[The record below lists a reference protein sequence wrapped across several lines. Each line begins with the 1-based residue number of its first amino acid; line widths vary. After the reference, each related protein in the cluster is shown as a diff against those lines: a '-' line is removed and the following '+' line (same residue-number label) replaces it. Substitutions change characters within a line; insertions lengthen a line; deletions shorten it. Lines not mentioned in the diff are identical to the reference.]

1 VRTTRSAEA
10 GTGPDLPAWPFYV
23 LFVGYP
29 LWWVLGLGG
38 FALAL
43 TAVPMAV
50 LLCIRRNVRMPRGFV
65 LWLLFVLWACFAAVE
80 VQGSLRLI
88 GFAVRLSTYAGATL
102 VFLYIYNSTQR
113 TLPTRRV
120 LLGLAAFFG
129 FVVIGGYLGL
139 LLPRVTLSTPV
150 ARVLPAA
157 IAQNEYVHALV
168 NPTFAEVQQPYGSP
182 RTFYRP
188 SAPFPYTNSWGCN
201 VSLLVPL
208 VLATV
213 STVGRGRVRLLLIG
227 TLAAASVPAFATLN
241 RGMFLAV
248 GLGLAYASIRLALR
262 GRLVPLVAILVS
274 AMSGVVIAVAT
285 GVTSSLSERLH
296 YSQTNVGRQT
306 IYREAYDG
314 ALASPVFGN
323 GSPKP
328 SETLDISIGTQGQVW
343 NVMFSYGFP
352 ALFFFLAWFVV
363 AAWCTRALPTQAS
376 LFVHVTLVVVLLTVF
391 FYGYDGMQLA
401 VAMAAAGVAMRGVE
415 EAEAPVAVREPQR
428 APVVHRA

>member
-1 VRTTRSAEA
+1 VTDRAPDTAAE
-10 GTGPDLPAWPFYV
+10 PDLPAWPFYL

-29 LWWVLGLGG
+29 VWWVLGLGG

-50 LLCIRRNVRMPRGFV
+50 LLCVRGSVRMPRGFV

-80 VQGSLRLI
+80 VEGSLRLV

-102 VFLYIYNSTQR
+102 VFLYIYNTR
-113 TLPTRRV
+113 RRLLPTRRA
-120 LLGLAAFFG
+120 LLGLSCFFA
-129 FVVIGGYLGL
+129 FVVLGGYLGV

-157 IAQNEYVHALV
+157 VAQNEYVNALV
-168 NPTFAEVQQPYGSP
+168 NPSFAEVQQPYGSP
-182 RTFYRP
+182 RIFYRP

-201 VSLLVPL
+201 VALLVPL

-213 STVGRGRVRLLLIG
+213 SLVGRGRLRFLLIG
-227 TLAAASVPAFATLN
+227 TLAAATVPAMASLN

-248 GLGLAYASIRLALR
+248 AFGLAYASVRLALR
-262 GRLVPLVAILVS
+262 GRLVPLMAIVVS
-274 AMSGVVIAVAT
+274 ALAGAVVAVAS
-285 GVTSSLSERLH
+285 GVTSSLTERLH
-296 YSQTNVGRQT
+296 YSQTNVGRAT
-306 IYREAYDG
+306 IYREAYQG

-328 SETLDISIGTQGQVW
+328 SETLDISIGTQGQIW

-352 ALFFFLAWFVV
+352 ALFFFVSWFVL
-363 AAWCTRALPTQAS
+363 AAWATRALPTQAG
-376 LFVHVTLVVVLLTVF
+376 LFVHVCLVVVLLTVF
-391 FYGYDGMQLA
+391 YYGYDGMQLA
-401 VAMAAAGVAMRGVE
+401 VAMAAAGVALREVD
-415 EAEAPVAVREPQR
+415 AVRPTSVSGPLRPATAQR
-428 APVVHRA
+428 G